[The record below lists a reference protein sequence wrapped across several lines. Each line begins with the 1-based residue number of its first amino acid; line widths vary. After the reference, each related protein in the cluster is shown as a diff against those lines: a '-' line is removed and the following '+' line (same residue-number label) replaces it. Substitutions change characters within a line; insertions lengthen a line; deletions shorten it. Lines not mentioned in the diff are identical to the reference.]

1 MSKIM
6 IGVFL
11 GVFVSALTY
20 EILYRSNP
28 DLIDKIKNKTL
39 EKLDCLLAVNEA

>member
-28 DLIDKIKNKTL
+28 DLIDKIKDKTL
-39 EKLDCLLAVNEA
+39 EKLDCLLDVS

>member
-28 DLIDKIKNKTL
+28 DLIDKIKNKAMN
-39 EKLDCLLAVNEA
+39 KLDCLLCP